1 MKNNM
6 EGYLSMEMSIDD
18 LLEDEEEFLLIDL
31 AITVL
36 INRSKELLD
45 VFFRNAPRCSHV
57 LE

>member
-1 MKNNM
+1 
-6 EGYLSMEMSIDD
+6 MEMSIDD

>member
-1 MKNNM
+1 
-6 EGYLSMEMSIDD
+6 MEMSINN

-45 VFFRNAPRCSHV
+45 VFFRNTPRCSHV